1 MVRRLFLKFPLTE
14 YKKTKEGSKK
24 NIRMLS
30 LSVKGFKRIKALS
43 LSLDIDFGYYSYDKL
58 RSLFTTMVINDH
70 YPIPDERVALLEY
83 KRILSSGMAG
93 IVGKINNSVLNNP
106 DLLINKFDVE
116 DKNLLADNPVFL
128 SICNTITRS
137 WEIVKA

>member
-58 RSLFTTMVINDH
+58 RSLFTTMVTNDH